1 MGIQV
6 SFGFG
11 NFRLILRVPEGHT
24 TGGGS
29 DDGHLTEAVLKD
41 SQGTVLGSRVFHD
54 AFDLVEQLCPGVAQG
69 KHPDKP
75 PLDRRQ
81 LPGEPEDR

>member
-1 MGIQV
+1 MRKP
-6 SFGFG
+6 
-11 NFRLILRVPEGHT
+11 RLIWSAAAQIESPVRWKPNI
-24 TGGGS
+24 

-75 PLDRRQ
+75 PLDLRQ
-81 LPGEPEDR
+81 LPGETEDE